1 VRFVVP
7 TATTAKISVFGIWSH
22 VVWLKCTD
30 DSEGLAAPIIMVND
44 DDDDD
49 DNDYRDSVAL

>member
-1 VRFVVP
+1 VVP
-7 TATTAKISVFGIWSH
+7 TATTVKISVFGTWSH

-30 DSEGLAAPIIMVND
+30 DSEVLPAPIIMVND

-49 DNDYRDSVAL
+49 DRDSVIL

>member
-1 VRFVVP
+1 MVP

-49 DNDYRDSVAL
+49 DDDNDYRDSVAL